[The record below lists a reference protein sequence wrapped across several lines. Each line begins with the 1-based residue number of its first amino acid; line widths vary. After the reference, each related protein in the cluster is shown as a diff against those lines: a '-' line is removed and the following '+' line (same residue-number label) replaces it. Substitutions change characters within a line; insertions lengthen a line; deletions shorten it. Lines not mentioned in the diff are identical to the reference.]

1 MPRKSKIEEPKVSEN
16 PKRMEPTLPDEESKE
31 SPPKSDFDRAKV
43 ATKAPRAEKTAPKR
57 KPLFGHFKLFGGR

>member
-1 MPRKSKIEEPKVSEN
+1 MPRKSKIEEPKVPET
-16 PKRMEPTLPDEESKE
+16 PKTAEPTLPNEEAKE

-57 KPLFGHFKLFGGR
+57 KPLFGHFRLFGGR